1 MVESVKRAVRIL
13 QELTGASPRLG
24 VTDLAARLG
33 ISKSAVH
40 GLLRTLESDG
50 LVVQDA
56 ESGKYRLGPALVI
69 FGNAYLDTHELRTR
83 AVTWSNLLAARTGEA
98 VWVGVLVHDEVMVVH
113 HAFRPESVVQ
123 ALETGATLPWSA
135 SALGKAVV
143 AFSSEELQQR
153 LLSTPPA
160 ALTGRTITEPAALA
174 AQLARAREV
183 GYALESQEATLG
195 DAGIAAPVFDR
206 TGAVAGAI
214 GVIGPVERLLDD
226 ERRQSYAIA
235 TRETA
240 RNLSRELGALRAD
253 GRRAPF

>member
-13 QELTGASPRLG
+13 RELTGAAPRLG
-24 VTDLAARLG
+24 VTELAERVG

-50 LVVQDA
+50 LVVQDPD
-56 ESGKYRLGPALVI
+56 SGKYRLGPALVT

-83 AVTWSNLLAARTGEA
+83 AVTWSNLLASRTGEA
-98 VWVGVLVHDEVMVVH
+98 VWVGVLVNDEVMVVH
-113 HAFRPESVVQ
+113 HAFRPEGVVQ

-135 SALGKAVV
+135 SALGKAIV
-143 AFSSEELQQR
+143 AFSPEELR
-153 LLSTPPA
+153 KSLLSAPLV
-160 ALTGRTITEPAALA
+160 ALTGHTTTEPAALA
-174 AQLARAREV
+174 AQLEQATRT

-214 GVIGPVERLLDD
+214 GLIGPMERLLDE
-226 ERRQSYAIA
+226 ERCQAYAIA

-240 RNLSRELGALRAD
+240 RNLSRELGAPRAG
-253 GRRAPF
+253 GRPAPL